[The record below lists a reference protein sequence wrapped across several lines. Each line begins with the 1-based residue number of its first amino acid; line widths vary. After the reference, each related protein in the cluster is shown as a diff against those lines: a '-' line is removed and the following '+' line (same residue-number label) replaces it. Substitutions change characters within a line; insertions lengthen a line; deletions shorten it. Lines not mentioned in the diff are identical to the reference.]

1 MNSRLLLGVT
11 AFTVSFALHLVV
23 SRQPQVAVGAG
34 LLTLP
39 AVYIAT
45 AVRDRRRQQRA
56 TERIEQLKEHIYALQ
71 QRRQEAYL
79 AFTAM
84 LEEKDRVAMT
94 LNSLQLQLRQWQLAS
109 TPEPVALPA
118 ASEPPESPRL
128 LAAPKPLSWNLSEP
142 VTTAGILPPPP
153 HSPQLPT
160 TQLQDPT
167 SGTEVKPSL
176 PLQLPSPQLPPTQI
190 IQKPDCLLADDT
202 SLAESRSNLH
212 ILRQEVRSL
221 QQELE
226 QLQTRLS
233 ENRQLRHSLATEITE
248 LKQQKRQLETEVK
261 SLRQKLHSQE
271 QQQRRLEQA
280 IASLETQKQN
290 LSKPQPELQTSHR
303 ALQQQI
309 NQQQAELQ
317 TLNQQVGDRQQEKQT
332 LEQQL
337 AELKQQQQQQQQR
350 AQQELQRLEAQI
362 VEQTTRKHKL
372 ERQVTELAASLQASS
387 ISSQANPPALPST
400 EPNRSQITPDAAK
413 APLQPNGKALT
424 ADPSAQAGPV
434 AQPNQ
439 DLPDEWMEFLSQLPE
454 YELEVLRVI
463 VETPQPGAMIRRIAE
478 ENLTM
483 PELLIDSINERAIET
498 VGDLVIDAESGMNSA
513 KIMREHL
520 KAIKKLL
527 RTYEFLMQ

>member
-11 AFTVSFALHLVV
+11 AFTVSFALHLVA
-23 SRQPQVAVGAG
+23 SRQPQVAMGAG
-34 LLTLP
+34 LVTLP
-39 AVYIAT
+39 AVYLAT
-45 AVRDRRRQQRA
+45 AVSDRHRQQRA
-56 TERIEQLKEHIYALQ
+56 TERIEQLKNHIYALQ

-109 TPEPVALPA
+109 TPEPMTLPT
-118 ASEPPESPRL
+118 ASEPPEPPRL

-142 VTTAGILPPPP
+142 VTAARILPPPP
-153 HSPQLPT
+153 HFPQLSI
-160 TQLQDPT
+160 TQLQAPT
-167 SGTEVKPSL
+167 SGTEVESPL
-176 PLQLPSPQLPPTQI
+176 PLQTTSPQLPPTQI
-190 IQKPDCLLADDT
+190 IQKPDRLSEDDPP
-202 SLAESRSNLH
+202 LAESKGNLH

-221 QQELE
+221 QQELD

-233 ENRQLRHSLATEITE
+233 ENRQLRHSLATEIAD

-261 SLRQKLHSQE
+261 GLRQKLQAQE
-271 QQQRRLEQA
+271 QQQRQLEHA

-290 LSKPQPELQTSHR
+290 LSKPQTELPPSHR

-317 TLNQQVGDRQQEKQT
+317 TLNQQVSDRQQEKQI

-337 AELKQQQQQQQQR
+337 AELKQQQQQQQQL

-372 ERQVTELAASLQASS
+372 ERQITELAASIQAPPSTSAQASPI
-387 ISSQANPPALPST
+387 ISPPTAPTHPQAA
-400 EPNRSQITPDAAK
+400 PNVAE
-413 APLQPNGKALT
+413 APLPPNGKAT
-424 ADPSAQAGPV
+424 AAPSTQTEPV
-434 AQPNQ
+434 APPNQ

-454 YELEVLRVI
+454 YELEVLRAV
-463 VETPQPGAMIRRIAE
+463 VEIPQPGAIIKHIAE

-498 VGDLVIDAESGMNSA
+498 IGDLVIDAELGMSSA

-520 KAIKKLL
+520 KPIKKLL